1 MLNLSMFDLALSTI
15 ILDFDQLS
23 DPPRG
28 PLD

>member
-1 MLNLSMFDLALSTI
+1 MLNLSMFDLAMSTI
-15 ILDFDQLS
+15 IDFDQLS

>member
-1 MLNLSMFDLALSTI
+1 MLNLSMLNLVFSTI
-15 ILDFDQLS
+15 IDFDQLS

>member
-1 MLNLSMFDLALSTI
+1 MPNLSMFNQVLSTI
-15 ILDFDQLS
+15 IDFDQLS